1 MRGAETVRPPPV
13 EVGRHVGAALA
24 AAEQTGKDVDVL
36 PDVCFVRG
44 DPAAFVP
51 RQKEL
56 HAVEHVV
63 IQDWLVVVLDGD
75 PFVGVA
81 LLDAFAV

>member
-1 MRGAETVRPPPV
+1 MFFLTYVLWEGTP
-13 EVGRHVGAALA
+13 AAL
-24 AAEQTGKDVDVL
+24 
-36 PDVCFVRG
+36 
-44 DPAAFVP
+44 VP

-63 IQDWLVVVLDGD
+63 IQDGLVVVLDGD